1 MKTILRGGGD
11 PYNTKKTQSHM
22 FVVLLPTIKDL
33 KFCCVNLVANV
44 LFGRILKTAVIFA
57 LDFIDIEL

>member
-1 MKTILRGGGD
+1 
-11 PYNTKKTQSHM
+11 M

-33 KFCCVNLVANV
+33 KFCCVNLVTNV